1 MNIKRESI
9 IKNLK
14 ILNVIEMSK
23 LVKQV
28 EKIFGVSATALQAL
42 TNLVKEPLI
51 SHELIEEKNS
61 FDIILIEAPSDKRI
75 SILKIVRNITGLG
88 LKESKE
94 IVDNV
99 PKTIKEGVTKLESEN
114 IIKELESAGAKVN
127 IK

>member
-1 MNIKRESI
+1 MSTKRESI
-9 IKNLK
+9 VHNLK
-14 ILNVIEMSK
+14 VLNLIEISK
-23 LVKQV
+23 LIKQV
-28 EKIFGVSATALQAL
+28 EKTFGVSAAALQ
-42 TNLVKEPLI
+42 TSVSLVKEPLI
-51 SHELIEEKNS
+51 VQELIEEKNT

-99 PKTIKEGVTKLESEN
+99 PKTIKEGVTKLDCDN